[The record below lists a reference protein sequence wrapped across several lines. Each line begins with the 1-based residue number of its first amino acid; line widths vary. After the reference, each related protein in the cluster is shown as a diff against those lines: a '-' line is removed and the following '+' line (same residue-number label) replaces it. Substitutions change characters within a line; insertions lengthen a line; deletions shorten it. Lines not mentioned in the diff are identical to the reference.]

1 MTICHMPIACY
12 IPKPASTHS
21 EYAIRIAFP
30 LQQWLHERA
39 SNYVIRTVQPV
50 LLLYSTVQPVLLL
63 YSTVQPVLL
72 LYSTVQPVTVE
83 FYGLL
88 SVR

>member
-1 MTICHMPIACY
+1 MTICHVPIACF

-21 EYAIRIAFP
+21 EYAIHIAFP

-39 SNYVIRTVQPV
+39 SNYVIRA
-50 LLLYSTVQPVLLL
+50 L
-63 YSTVQPVLL
+63 
-72 LYSTVQPVTVE
+72 PVTLE